1 MTQQNALVWEGGTVV
16 AVRPVTVPESR
27 PGWVAV
33 DVAYAGI
40 CGSDLHIADGEHNRA
55 QPGIVLGHE
64 FVGHLAEPYGDLPVG
79 HRVFVHPT
87 VYCGG
92 CEACLAGHTNVCRN
106 LSLLGIDHPGGNCA
120 PCRRTRRQHLR
131 AASGHGS
138 CRGRTD

>member
-79 HRVFVHPT
+79 HRVFVNPT

-106 LSLLGIDHPGGNCA
+106 LTLPASTIREVLRPVPSYPAATFTSCQ
-120 PCRRTRRQHLR
+120 RTWILSRPH
-131 AASGHGS
+131 
-138 CRGRTD
+138 

>member
-64 FVGHLAEPYGDLPVG
+64 FVGHLAEHQLTCGTHV
-79 HRVFVHPT
+79 HVFSAAT
-87 VYCGG
+87 QIDRRRREY
-92 CEACLAGHTNVCRN
+92 LA
-106 LSLLGIDHPGGNCA
+106 
-120 PCRRTRRQHLR
+120 
-131 AASGHGS
+131 
-138 CRGRTD
+138 